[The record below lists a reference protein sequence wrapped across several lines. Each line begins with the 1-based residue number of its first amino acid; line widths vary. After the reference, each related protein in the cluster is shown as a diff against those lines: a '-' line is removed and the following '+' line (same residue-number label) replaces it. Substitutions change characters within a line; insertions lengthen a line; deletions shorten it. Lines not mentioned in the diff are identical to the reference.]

1 MQSNVNHLPHTNVH
15 NSTDK
20 PANRSTYTPM
30 KTKLIALLFI
40 ATTALL
46 SAHEGVE
53 LGPNGGRIL
62 EFSKN
67 ETMHGEVTLKD
78 GKFQIALLD
87 KDMKPVTI
95 AKQTLNA
102 TSGDRSNPEKLTVE
116 VKDNKFVVPS
126 LKGAEYHLVFQFKP
140 APDAKAITARLHYNA
155 ETCDGCD
162 APEWL
167 CKCKV
172 EKK

>member
-1 MQSNVNHLPHTNVH
+1 
-15 NSTDK
+15 
-20 PANRSTYTPM
+20 M

-46 SAHEGVE
+46 PAHEGIE
-53 LGPNGGRIL
+53 LGPNGGHIL

-67 ETMHGEVTLKD
+67 ETMHGEVTLKE

-87 KDMKPVTI
+87 KDMKPVAI
-95 AKQTLNA
+95 DKQTLAA
-102 TSGDRSNPEKLTVE
+102 TSGDRSSPQKLAVE
-116 VKDNKFVVPS
+116 VKGNQFVVPA
-126 LKGAEYHLVFQFKP
+126 LPGEDYHLIFQFKP

-155 ETCDGCD
+155 ATCSGCNS
-162 APEWL
+162 PEWL
-167 CKCKV
+167 CKCKE